1 MNDNVASQPRAF
13 PGSLA
18 ASLLVCFGLWTGF
31 VWLGSQNPGWPIEP
45 SVSLVVRLA
54 AVWLAAGLFWWL
66 SRRGQV
72 DSNDSNSGA
81 DLFGFVH
88 RIHIGVLLGIVV
100 AAVYVGVAWNDPFQT
115 GFRNMPTDLMG
126 WVRGLLIPLG
136 DEMLFRAVVAVQIY
150 RISQQS
156 DGAKGWD
163 SWTAALILSAFL
175 FAAIQLPDL
184 IWVERL
190 ELPQLFIALLKQMG
204 AGIVFAILFLATK
217 SIWASLLPHWAYA
230 LLPF

>member
-1 MNDNVASQPRAF
+1 
-13 PGSLA
+13 
-18 ASLLVCFGLWTGF
+18 
-31 VWLGSQNPGWPIEP
+31 
-45 SVSLVVRLA
+45 
-54 AVWLAAGLFWWL
+54 
-66 SRRGQV
+66 
-72 DSNDSNSGA
+72 
-81 DLFGFVH
+81 
-88 RIHIGVLLGIVV
+88 
-100 AAVYVGVAWNDPFQT
+100 
-115 GFRNMPTDLMG
+115 MPTDLMG